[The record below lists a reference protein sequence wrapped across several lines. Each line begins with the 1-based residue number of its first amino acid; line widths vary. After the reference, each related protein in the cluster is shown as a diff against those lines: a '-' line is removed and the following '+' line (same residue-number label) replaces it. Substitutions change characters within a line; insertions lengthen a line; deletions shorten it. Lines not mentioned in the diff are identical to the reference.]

1 MSGACFGAVATV
13 QFGRTE
19 PGLVRDNS
27 NRMRTPVV
35 VAAGVVLLA
44 AGALLG
50 WHYFGTR
57 PLGLTA
63 SSRASRDEP
72 TATYVGAQACARCHA
87 KEHAA
92 WTGSDHARAMQVA
105 SEATVLGDFVDRRF
119 AYGAVTSMFSRRDGR
134 YMVRTDGPDGKPA
147 DFEIKYTFGVRPLQ
161 QYLIELPGGRLQALS
176 IAWDARP
183 RESGGQRWFHLY
195 PDQKIDYRDEL
206 HWTRRQQN
214 WNYMCADCHSTNVRK
229 NYDAA
234 ADRYATTWSEINV
247 ACEACHGPGS
257 RHVAWADA
265 ARPGQTYDATDRK
278 GLTAVLRERRGVQW
292 AIDPSSGNAKRST
305 PRATAVELGVCAQC
319 HARRSQISSDYVA
332 GRPFL
337 DHYLPALLTPPLY
350 WSDGQQRDEVYTW
363 GSFLES
369 RMHAAGVTC
378 SDCHEP
384 HSQKLRAPGNQV
396 CAQCHAPAKYDAAT
410 HHFHRAGGP
419 GAECAGCHMSVTR
432 YMVIDPRHDHSLR
445 VPRPDQSA
453 ALGVPNACTRCHA
466 ERKPDWA
473 VARMQAWYGHNAV
486 GYQRFA
492 EAFRAAETGA
502 DAAARQLAVISR
514 DPLEPAIVRA
524 SALVQMSRDL
534 GRSPSG
540 VDAVKQALGDADPL
554 VRRAAVTAV
563 ESLPPD
569 QRSTLATPL
578 LSDPARLVRIE
589 AARVLAPVRP
599 ETLDQASRPA
609 YERAAAEFVAA
620 QRTNDDRP
628 ESRTNLGTYFAAR
641 GRVAAAETEMRAAL
655 ALDPT
660 FVPAYVNLA
669 DIYRAEQREP
679 DVRRVLAEGL
689 TAVPDDASLHY
700 ALGLALVRAQRT
712 AEALTHIER
721 AAARAPDNVRFV
733 YTYAVSLYSTGKARE
748 AIAVLEKALQR
759 RPNDRDVLV
768 ALVTFNRDQGASE
781 QALRYAERMAAQ
793 YPDDPEAQRL
803 VAQLRARSPR

>member
-1 MSGACFGAVATV
+1 
-13 QFGRTE
+13 
-19 PGLVRDNS
+19 
-27 NRMRTPVV
+27 MRTTILVS
-35 VAAGVVLLA
+35 AGLVLLA
-44 AGALLG
+44 AAALLG
-50 WHYFGTR
+50 WHCFGTWL
-57 PLGLTA
+57 PGLTG
-63 SSRASRDEP
+63 SSQTGGNEP
-72 TATYVGAQACARCHA
+72 APAYVGAQACARCHPQ
-87 KEHAA
+87 EHAA
-92 WTGSDHARAMQVA
+92 WVSSDHARAMQIA
-105 SEATVLGDFVDRRF
+105 NETTVLGDFADRRF
-119 AYGAVTSMFSRRDGR
+119 AYGAVTSTFSRREGR
-134 YMVRTDGPDGKPA
+134 YMVRTDGPDGKLA

-176 IAWDARP
+176 IAWNARP
-183 RESGGQRWFHLY
+183 REAGGQRWFHLY
-195 PDQKIDYRDEL
+195 PNEKIDFRDEL

-229 NYDAA
+229 NYDPAA
-234 ADRYATTWSEINV
+234 NRYATTWSEINV

-257 RHVAWADA
+257 RHVAWAGA
-265 ARPGQTYDATDRK
+265 TRPGQTYDANDRK
-278 GLTAVLRERRGVQW
+278 GLTMVLHERRGVQW
-292 AIDPSSGNAKRST
+292 AIDPASGNAKRSAA
-305 PRATAVELGVCAQC
+305 RATALELGVCAQC
-319 HARRSQISSDYVA
+319 HSRRSQISSDYVA

-337 DHYLPALLTPPLY
+337 EHYLPALLMPPLY

-396 CAQCHAPAKYDAAT
+396 CAQCHATAKYDVAT

-419 GAECAGCHMSVTR
+419 GAECASCHMPATR
-432 YMVIDPRHDHSLR
+432 YMLVDPRHDHSLR
-445 VPRPDQSA
+445 VPRPDQSV

-466 ERKPDWA
+466 DRKPDWA
-473 VARMQAWYGHNAV
+473 VARMQTWYGRNAA

-492 EAFRAAETGA
+492 DAFHAAETDAG
-502 DAAARQLAVISR
+502 AAAQQLAAISR
-514 DPLEPAIVRA
+514 DPLHPAIVRA
-524 SALVQMSRDL
+524 SALAQMGREL
-534 GRSPSG
+534 GRSSSG

-554 VRRAAVTAV
+554 VRRAAVTAL

-569 QRSTLATPL
+569 QRSALATPL

-599 ETLDQASRPA
+599 ETLDQASRAA
-609 YERAAAEFVAA
+609 YERAAAEFVAV

-712 AEALTHIER
+712 AEGLTHIER
-721 AAARAPDNVRFV
+721 AATRAPDNVRFV

-768 ALVTFNRDQGASE
+768 ALVTFNRDQGAID